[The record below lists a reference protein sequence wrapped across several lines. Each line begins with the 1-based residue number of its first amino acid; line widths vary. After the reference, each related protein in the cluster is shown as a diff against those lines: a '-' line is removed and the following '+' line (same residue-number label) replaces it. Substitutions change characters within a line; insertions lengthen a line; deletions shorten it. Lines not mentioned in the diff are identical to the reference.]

1 MPDQKLKQPP
11 AGYKRLT
18 AFADAPW
25 FLNQAGN
32 TANGKLLGRYIMKT
46 DPPRAYYQIEI
57 FDECT
62 VRVGKGQ
69 DAKIIQAVKGDIV
82 NVGESYQVAAL
93 KDKVVPE
100 FNAGGEFNLFVQSVK
115 KVSVGTS
122 GRSMWAMEIGHQCT
136 KAPTQPVRPLS
147 ADEANV
153 PVPEG
158 ESDAPF

>member
-1 MPDQKLKQPP
+1 MSDQKLKQLP

-32 TANGKLLGRYIMKT
+32 TANGKLLGRYIMKI
-46 DPPRAYYQIEI
+46 DPPRAYYQVEL
-57 FDECT
+57 FEPCT

-69 DAKIIQAVKGDIV
+69 DAKIVEAAKGDII
-82 NVGESYQVAAL
+82 NIGECYQIADL
-93 KDKVVPE
+93 KDKVMPE
-100 FNAGGEFNLFVQSVK
+100 FNAGGEFNIFVQSVK
-115 KVSVGTS
+115 KIPVGSVGHT
-122 GRSMWAMEIGHQCT
+122 MWAMEMGNQCT

-147 ADEANV
+147 PDEANV
-153 PVPEG
+153 PIPEG